1 MSKSG
6 YKNIV
11 GDRVESL
18 TKVKVKEIHCSSLI
32 QRFSH
37 FTIEG
42 NQASHAWFT
51 FDKSMLIAPNHFLLL
66 VPRNVFQE
74 HPHPYFPRDE
84 KEASQLCSSLDCIS
98 AFFEGCNLCLSPVT
112 GKLSWYPR
120 CFKDDGAQPHCD
132 SGQPYQHPQTQP
144 VWPHGLVRFEFSQ

>member
-18 TKVKVKEIHCSSLI
+18 AKVKVKEIHCSSLI

-42 NQASHAWFT
+42 NQACHA
-51 FDKSMLIAPNHFLLL
+51 
-66 VPRNVFQE
+66 
-74 HPHPYFPRDE
+74 
-84 KEASQLCSSLDCIS
+84 
-98 AFFEGCNLCLSPVT
+98 
-112 GKLSWYPR
+112 
-120 CFKDDGAQPHCD
+120 
-132 SGQPYQHPQTQP
+132 
-144 VWPHGLVRFEFSQ
+144 